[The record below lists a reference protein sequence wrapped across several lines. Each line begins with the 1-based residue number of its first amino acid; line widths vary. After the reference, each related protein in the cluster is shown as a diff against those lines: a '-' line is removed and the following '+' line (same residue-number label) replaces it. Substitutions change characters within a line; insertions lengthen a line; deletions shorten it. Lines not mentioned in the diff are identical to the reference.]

1 MSSVTRDFTTD
12 NSNYENDIRQKMLDF
27 FTTIFRGIDFS
38 KEYIRIAILN
48 DSFTKITF
56 HNDFNKLVSYCYN
69 NRYNNLY
76 FQLAT
81 VKTNMGGKED
91 NLCKRYCLA
100 LDYDKKE
107 LGENFGI
114 ENINH
119 LFINELKIYAHFISN
134 SGHGYHVYTCIE
146 PTTDIVKVNYV
157 QKVLANKTGADLN
170 AIKTTQLLRVPY
182 TYNMKN
188 KEDIRQVKLIK
199 RSNYNDERFNVKNID
214 FYYDRNCNNKIQK
227 QNSLEGENKKSISIE
242 YALSS
247 SKLPLC
253 IEKILKEGSEE
264 GNRYSDLTNIVVA
277 LRLSGKSLNYVK
289 DVVKDWAAKSNF
301 DDKLEYRT
309 ESIYYNKKSL
319 EMDCKGCKNKCIKE
333 ISSNFEYEP
342 NEPLI
347 NVDMKLLSK
356 LNKPLG
362 SVEKMKKLTGNEF
375 LVYTVIK
382 NADKE
387 LFTSDIVKLMTFK
400 KKCRISKPT
409 LQKALKGLT
418 DKGII
423 SCKEVGG
430 NKGNVYSLIP
440 HKIKET
446 ELITVSYFVTILC
459 LSGGI
464 SADEL
469 KFYYYLRYLLEKQN
483 VLNSSTGNILKLR
496 MSDIAREYGVTQPQV
511 SKLIRELIEGKI
523 LEIFSVTTSKT
534 NGYDYYTYK
543 LIK

>member
-1 MSSVTRDFTTD
+1 MSSVTREFITND
-12 NSNYENDIRQKMLDF
+12 NYESDIKQKMLEF
-27 FTTIFRGIDFS
+27 FTTIYRGIDFS

-56 HNDFNKLVSYCYN
+56 HNDFNKLVTYCYN

-81 VKTNMGGKED
+81 VKTNTGGKED
-91 NLCKRYCLA
+91 NICKRYCLA

-146 PTTDIVKVNYV
+146 PTTDIVKVNSV

-214 FYYDRNCNNKIQK
+214 FYYDKNCNNKIQK
-227 QNSLEGENKKSISIE
+227 QNTSEGENKKSISIE
-242 YALSS
+242 YALGSS
-247 SKLPLC
+247 NLPLC

-264 GNRYSDLTNIVVA
+264 GNRYYDLTNIVVA
-277 LRLSGKSLNYVK
+277 LRLCGKSLNYVQ

-301 DDKLEYRT
+301 NDKLEYRT
-309 ESIYYNKKSL
+309 ESIYHNKKSL
-319 EMDCKGCKNKCIKE
+319 EIDCKGCKHKCIKE

-356 LNKPLG
+356 LNKPVG
-362 SVEKMKKLTGNEF
+362 SVEKMKKLSGNEF

-423 SCKEVGG
+423 KCKEVGG

-446 ELITVSYFVTILC
+446 ELITVSYFATILC

-483 VLNSSTGNILKLR
+483 VLNSTTGNILKLR
-496 MSDIAREYGVTQPQV
+496 MSDIAREYGVTQQQV
-511 SKLIRELIEGKI
+511 SNLISELIEGKI
-523 LEIFSVTTSKT
+523 LEIYSVTTSKT

>member
-1 MSSVTRDFTTD
+1 MSLVTREFTTND
-12 NSNYENDIRQKMLDF
+12 SNYENDIKQKMLEF
-27 FTTIFRGIDFS
+27 FTTIFRGIDFN

-48 DSFTKITF
+48 DSFTRITF
-56 HNDFNKLVSYCYN
+56 YNDFNRLVNYCYN

-81 VKTNMGGKED
+81 VKTDTDGKED
-91 NLCKRYCLA
+91 NLCKRYCLS

-119 LFINELKIYAHFISN
+119 LFINELKIYAHFIVN

-146 PTTDIVKVNYV
+146 PTTDIIKVNSV

-170 AIKTTQLLRVPY
+170 AVKTTQLLRVPY

-199 RSNYNDERFNVKNID
+199 SSNYNDERFNVKNID
-214 FYYDRNCNNKIQK
+214 FYYDKNCNSKV
-227 QNSLEGENKKSISIE
+227 QNTAEGENKKYISIE
-242 YALSS
+242 YALGSS
-247 SKLPLC
+247 NLPLC

-264 GNRYSDLTNIVVA
+264 GNRYYDLTNIVVA
-277 LRLSGKSLNYVK
+277 LRLCGKSLNYIK
-289 DVVKDWAAKSNF
+289 DVVKEWATKSNF
-301 DDKLEYRT
+301 NDKLDYRT
-309 ESIYYNKKSL
+309 ESIYHNKKSL
-319 EMDCKGCKNKCIKE
+319 EIDCKGCKHRCTKE
-333 ISSNFEYEP
+333 ITSNFEYKP

-347 NVDMKLLSK
+347 NVDIKMLSK

-382 NADKE
+382 NANKE

-423 SCKEVGG
+423 NCKEVGG

-446 ELITVSYFVTILC
+446 ELITVSYFATILC

-483 VLNSSTGNILKLR
+483 VLDSTTGNILKLR
-496 MSDIAREYGVTQPQV
+496 MSDIAREYGVTKAQV
-511 SKLIRELIEGKI
+511 SNLISELIEGKI
-523 LEIFSVTTSKT
+523 LEIYSVTTSKT

>member
-12 NSNYENDIRQKMLDF
+12 NSNYENDIRQKMLEF
-27 FTTIFRGIDFS
+27 FTTIYRGIDFS

-81 VKTNMGGKED
+81 VKTNMDGKEG

-146 PTTDIVKVNYV
+146 PTTDIVKVNSV

-170 AIKTTQLLRVPY
+170 AVKTTQLLRVPY

-214 FYYDRNCNNKIQK
+214 FYYDRNCNNKVQK
-227 QNSLEGENKKSISIE
+227 QNTPEGENKKSISIE
-242 YALSS
+242 YALGSS
-247 SKLPLC
+247 NLPLC

-264 GNRYSDLTNIVVA
+264 GNRYYDLTNIVVA
-277 LRLSGKSLNYVK
+277 LRLCGKSLNYVK
-289 DVVKDWAAKSNF
+289 DVVKNWAAKSNF
-301 DDKLEYRT
+301 NDKLEYRT

-319 EMDCKGCKNKCIKE
+319 EIDCKGCKNKCIKE

-423 SCKEVGG
+423 NCKEVGG
-430 NKGNVYSLIP
+430 NKGNVYSLIS

-446 ELITVSYFVTILC
+446 ELITVSYFATILC

-496 MSDIAREYGVTQPQV
+496 MSDIAREYGVTQQQV
-511 SKLIRELIEGKI
+511 SNLISELIDGKI
-523 LEIFSVTTSKT
+523 LEIYSVTTSKT

>member
-1 MSSVTRDFTTD
+1 MSLVTREFTTND
-12 NSNYENDIRQKMLDF
+12 SNYENDIKQKMLEF
-27 FTTIFRGIDFS
+27 FTTIFRGIDFN

-48 DSFTKITF
+48 DSFTRITF
-56 HNDFNKLVSYCYN
+56 YNDFNRLVNYCYN

-81 VKTNMGGKED
+81 VKTDTDGKED

-119 LFINELKIYAHFISN
+119 LFINELKIYAHFIVN

-146 PTTDIVKVNYV
+146 PTTDIIKVNSV

-170 AIKTTQLLRVPY
+170 AVKTTQLLRVPY

-199 RSNYNDERFNVKNID
+199 SSNYNDERFNVKNID
-214 FYYDRNCNNKIQK
+214 FYYDKNCNSKIQ
-227 QNSLEGENKKSISIE
+227 NTAEGENKKYISIE
-242 YALSS
+242 YALGSS
-247 SKLPLC
+247 NLPLC

-264 GNRYSDLTNIVVA
+264 GNRYYDLTNIVVA
-277 LRLSGKSLNYVK
+277 LRLCGKSLNYIK
-289 DVVKDWAAKSNF
+289 DVVKEWATKSNF
-301 DDKLEYRT
+301 NDKLDYRT
-309 ESIYYNKKSL
+309 ESIYHNKKSL
-319 EMDCKGCKNKCIKE
+319 EIDCKGCKHKCVKE
-333 ISSNFEYEP
+333 ITSNFEYKP

-347 NVDMKLLSK
+347 NVDIKMLSK
-356 LNKPLG
+356 LNKPVG

-382 NADKE
+382 NANKE

-418 DKGII
+418 DKDII
-423 SCKEVGG
+423 NCKEVGG
-430 NKGNVYSLIP
+430 NKGNVYSLVP

-446 ELITVSYFVTILC
+446 ELITVSYFATILC

-483 VLNSSTGNILKLR
+483 VLDSTTGNILKLR
-496 MSDIAREYGVTQPQV
+496 MSDIAREYGVTKAQV
-511 SKLIRELIEGKI
+511 SNLISELIEGKI
-523 LEIFSVTTSKT
+523 LEIYSVTTSKT